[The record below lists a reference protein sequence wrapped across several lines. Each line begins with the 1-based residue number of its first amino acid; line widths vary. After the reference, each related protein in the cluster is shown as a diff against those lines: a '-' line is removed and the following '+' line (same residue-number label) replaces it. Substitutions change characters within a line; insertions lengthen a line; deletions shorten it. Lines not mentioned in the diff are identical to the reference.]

1 MNQARLSS
9 LLNGLSGIALKVYE
23 AVPITEIWTK
33 KQITAELIRSGVHTD
48 MRTIEGCLAKLVDKK
63 LIRERGIGGASGG
76 AFTREAPQAPSP
88 AVDRT
93 EKKNAEASRPVM
105 HLASVNKN
113 VEKAI
118 EMPDTEEK
126 TPIEI
131 IEGLTSYVD
140 SALKS
145 LQSLRSELDAA
156 AVSIEDMFIA
166 SEQRNEKL
174 KQLQTLLKS
183 IG

>member
-9 LLNGLSGIALKVYE
+9 LLHGLSGIALKVYE

-76 AFTREAPQAPSP
+76 AFTREAPPAPRQA
-88 AVDRT
+88 A
-93 EKKNAEASRPVM
+93 EKPAEASRPVM